1 MTRSLGSGGGG
12 VGGTGFFAGR
22 FAVVVLTAGFAG
34 GLETGRFA
42 VVFAVG
48 FLAAGFRFCVPV
60 GLAAVG
66 FFAGDF
72 PCEAAVARLPDDRF
86 GGVPPARGFPAFS
99 AAGRSEQADKFSFFH
114 LKGNII

>member
-22 FAVVVLTAGFAG
+22 FAVVVLAA

-42 VVFAVG
+42 IVFAVG
-48 FLAAGFRFCVPV
+48 FFAAGFRFCVPV

-72 PCEAAVARLPDDRF
+72 PCEAAVARLPDERF

-99 AAGRSEQADKFSFFH
+99 AAGRCFGLRDDS
-114 LKGNII
+114 

>member
-22 FAVVVLTAGFAG
+22 FGAVVLAAGLVG

-42 VVFAVG
+42 VVFAAG

-60 GLAAVG
+60 DLVCVPVDLVAVG

-72 PCEAAVARLPDDRF
+72 PCEAAVARLPEERF

-99 AAGRSEQADKFSFFH
+99 AAGRCFGLRDDS
-114 LKGNII
+114 

>member
-22 FAVVVLTAGFAG
+22 FAVVVLAAGFAG

-72 PCEAAVARLPDDRF
+72 PCEAAVARLPDDRVSGCGMIPDSLLCILSVDDEKNQTF
-86 GGVPPARGFPAFS
+86 WER
-99 AAGRSEQADKFSFFH
+99 
-114 LKGNII
+114 

>member
-22 FAVVVLTAGFAG
+22 FAVVVLAAGLVF

-42 VVFAVG
+42 VVFAAG

-99 AAGRSEQADKFSFFH
+99 AAGRCFGLRDDS
-114 LKGNII
+114 